1 MDRIND
7 SGDDIHIELEVEL
20 IEKNTNISLRQN
32 IKLWVYL
39 AKVYLGVKTCEVFL
53 CFVAI
58 VRVRV
63 CYVDFFV
70 FFVLY
75 HWWVLQVL
83 TPRMSQTF
91 KVVMFHY
98 LDEVETLDDVETD
111 DDVDKLLEVDTL
123 VIKPGKWI
131 TIIH

>member
-1 MDRIND
+1 M
-7 SGDDIHIELEVEL
+7 
-20 IEKNTNISLRQN
+20 
-32 IKLWVYL
+32 
-39 AKVYLGVKTCEVFL
+39 
-53 CFVAI
+53 
-58 VRVRV
+58 
-63 CYVDFFV
+63 
-70 FFVLY
+70 
-75 HWWVLQVL
+75 LQVL

-98 LDEVETLDDVETD
+98 LDEVKTLDDVETD

>member
-1 MDRIND
+1 M
-7 SGDDIHIELEVEL
+7 
-20 IEKNTNISLRQN
+20 
-32 IKLWVYL
+32 
-39 AKVYLGVKTCEVFL
+39 
-53 CFVAI
+53 
-58 VRVRV
+58 
-63 CYVDFFV
+63 
-70 FFVLY
+70 
-75 HWWVLQVL
+75 LQVL